1 MTNIHELMPVQRLE
15 RVRQRDLA
23 SAAAIT
29 IALIAGIAWWGDQT
43 HFTPT
48 HRPIDKPPAEI
59 PFTIEPDP
67 PVPVEMTVVSEK
79 PVEENLARPELQDTP
94 MKPTVDAIV
103 QAIEPPHPVVN
114 LKMDRIPPGDG
125 GVGARAFEPSQLDQ
139 GPIPLY
145 QARPLYP
152 ENMKREG
159 ITGEAVVD
167 FIVDPNGR
175 VRNAVAV
182 HSSQR
187 EFEEPACWA
196 VAKWKFKP
204 GRKGGRAVFVH
215 MQVPIV
221 FSLSDDSRP

>member
-1 MTNIHELMPVQRLE
+1 MNTIHELMPVQRLE
-15 RVRQRDLA
+15 PMRRQDLA
-23 SAAAIT
+23 SAAAVT
-29 IALIAGIAWWGDQT
+29 IALIAGVAWWGEQT
-43 HFTPT
+43 RPT
-48 HRPIDKPPAEI
+48 AFNRPTQKLPTEI

-67 PVPVEMTVVSEK
+67 PEPVEMTVVSEK
-79 PVEENLARPELQDTP
+79 PVEESLARPELQDTP
-94 MKPTVDAIV
+94 VKPTVDAIV

-114 LKMDRIPPGDG
+114 VVMDRIPTGGPDG
-125 GVGARAFEPSQLDQ
+125 GIRTFEPSQLDQ

-145 QARPLYP
+145 QARPNYP
-152 ENMKREG
+152 LSMKVAG

-175 VRNAVAV
+175 VRNPVAAR
-182 HSSQR
+182 STQR
-187 EFEEPACWA
+187 EFEEPACSA

-221 FSLSDDSRP
+221 FSLSDDSGR